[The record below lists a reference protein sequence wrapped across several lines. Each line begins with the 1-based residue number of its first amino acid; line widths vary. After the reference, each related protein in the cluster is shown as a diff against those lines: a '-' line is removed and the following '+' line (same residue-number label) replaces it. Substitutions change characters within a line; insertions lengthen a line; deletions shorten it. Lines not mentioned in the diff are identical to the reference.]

1 MRSRP
6 IRMLIAGTLF
16 GSALLGAIPI
26 VPGPTSAQSTPGDD
40 HNGRAAAPDT
50 YRIGPEDQLQI
61 SVWKNEAMTRAVLVR
76 PDGKISLPLL
86 NDVQASGLTVLEL
99 RDVLTTKL
107 QDFMPSPEV
116 SVIVTDVRSLK
127 VSVIGEVVRPGRY
140 ELRSW
145 ATVLDVLAMAGG
157 FTQFATRSRI
167 VVLTPDGKSMK
178 RIPFNYNKVA
188 GEQENFYLRNGD
200 IVLVP

>member
-1 MRSRP
+1 
-6 IRMLIAGTLF
+6 GVVK
-16 GSALLGAIPI
+16 G
-26 VPGPTSAQSTPGDD
+26 
-40 HNGRAAAPDT
+40 
-50 YRIGPEDQLQI
+50 
-61 SVWKNEAMTRAVLVR
+61 
-76 PDGKISLPLL
+76 
-86 NDVQASGLTVLEL
+86 VQGSGLTVLEV

-167 VVLTPDGKSMK
+167 VVLTPDGKAMK
-178 RIPFNYNKVA
+178 RIPCNHNNVA
-188 GEQENFYLRNGD
+188 GEQEDFYPPTRAHELGPH
-200 IVLVP
+200 VP